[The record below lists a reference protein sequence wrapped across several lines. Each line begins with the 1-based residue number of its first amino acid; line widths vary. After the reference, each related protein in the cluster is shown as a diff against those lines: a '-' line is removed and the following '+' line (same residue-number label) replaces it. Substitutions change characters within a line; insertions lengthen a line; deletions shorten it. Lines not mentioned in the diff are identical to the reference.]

1 PLELYPGQRLA
12 TDHLVA
18 ELRRLG
24 YREAADVDRPGR
36 YRMRAGALDLYTR
49 AYRYGAE
56 DEPARSVSIE
66 LAGGHVARVVDA
78 AGNELSL
85 LRLDPLMIGSVFPA
99 HGEDRLIL
107 EPAEVPPLLTE
118 ALKAVEDR

>member
-1 PLELYPGQRLA
+1 
-12 TDHLVA
+12 VA

-24 YREAADVDRPGR
+24 YREAAVADRPGR
-36 YRMRAGALDLYTR
+36 YRPRAGGLDVVTR

-56 DEPARSVSIE
+56 EEPSRRVLIDF
-66 LAGGHVARVVDA
+66 AGGGVARLTDA
-78 AGNELSL
+78 SGDELPL

-107 EPAEVPPLLTE
+107 EPSDVPPVLVD
-118 ALKAVEDR
+118 ALK